1 MELIIFRAE
10 SPATARRRSSGF
22 PPTNSRQGSFVGQYA
37 RQWDS
42 PRGSVSSPRGS
53 ISSATLPRSRLVSN
67 IFVEVYQKIVSG
79 GNMLTFLISRVWGL
93 ALITEEELL
102 EYSDFAIEGEVI
114 SSECISSS
122 VDDNGTTTTQFEATL
137 SIISTIKGENI
148 SKS

>member
-1 MELIIFRAE
+1 MVLIISRAE

-67 IFVEVYQKIVSG
+67 IFVEVYQIFFSISRSPSAPHTMSPRASVPRVSG
-79 GNMLTFLISRVWGL
+79 LAKLSTTSPLARDNSETNM
-93 ALITEEELL
+93 A
-102 EYSDFAIEGEVI
+102 
-114 SSECISSS
+114 
-122 VDDNGTTTTQFEATL
+122 
-137 SIISTIKGENI
+137 STPSKIRSQKVNI
-148 SKS
+148 